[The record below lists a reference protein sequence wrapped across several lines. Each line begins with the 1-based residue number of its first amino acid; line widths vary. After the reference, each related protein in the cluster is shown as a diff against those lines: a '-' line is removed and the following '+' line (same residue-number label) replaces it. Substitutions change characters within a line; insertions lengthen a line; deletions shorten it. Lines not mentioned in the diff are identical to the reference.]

1 MYKALYRKWRP
12 KSFDDVIGQQHI
24 TEVLKNEVVSGRIS
38 HAYLFVGSRGIG
50 KTSCA
55 RILSRAVN
63 CKSPINGNPCEN
75 CEVCKNTELENE
87 LDIVEID
94 AASNNGVENI
104 REMREE
110 LVYTPTKCKYRVYI
124 VDEVHMLS
132 TGAFNAFLKTL
143 EEPPEHVIF
152 VLATTEFHKLPATIV
167 SRCQKFIFHRVSDE
181 DICARIKYICEQEKI
196 NIEDSAAMVIAR
208 AADGGVR
215 DALSVL
221 DQCFNISS
229 TNKNNLIS
237 KELVQNILG
246 ISSGHIISELL
257 NLVFSGNS
265 MESLNFLDEIH
276 KKSPVQNLLKL
287 CEEIVKYFRDIMV
300 KIVSKDKNVNQNL
313 KLENILNSLE
323 ILQEAHKDMNF
334 GTDKKISLEIAIIKL
349 CQLFSDNTTNIC
361 AQKNIS
367 ETVTGND
374 TCKEKNSAD
383 NIKID
388 ISMANNLIEW
398 TEILEEVHKDNTL
411 KSLYMSLRD
420 SQAFKSNN
428 YILIKS
434 ENSMAF
440 ELLRKVEHRN
450 NLKKIIHKV
459 LGKPYN
465 IGPYNSSNI
474 SQVSNGDN
482 ILDSLIEKARVN
494 NILINQEDF

>member
-12 KSFDDVIGQQHI
+12 KNFDDVVGQEHI

-38 HAYLFVGSRGIG
+38 HAYLFIGSRGVG

-55 RILSRAVN
+55 KILSRAVN
-63 CKSPINGNPCEN
+63 CKNPINGNPCEN
-75 CEVCKNTELENE
+75 CEICKSTELENE

-152 VLATTEFHKLPATIV
+152 ILATTEFHKLPATIV
-167 SRCQKFIFHRVSDE
+167 SRCQKFVFHRVSDD
-181 DICARIKYICEQEKI
+181 DICARIKYICEQENI
-196 NIEDSAAMVIAR
+196 NIEDSATMLIAK
-208 AADGGVR
+208 AADGGMR
-215 DALSVL
+215 DALSIL
-221 DQCFNISS
+221 DQCFNISN
-229 TNKNNLIS
+229 TNNNNLIS
-237 KELVQNILG
+237 KEFVQNILG
-246 ISSGHIISELL
+246 INSEHIINKLL
-257 NLVFSGNS
+257 DLVFSGNS
-265 MESLNFLDEIH
+265 IESLNYLDEIH
-276 KKSPVQNLLKL
+276 KKSQTQNLLKL
-287 CEEIVKYFRDIMV
+287 CEEIIKYFRDIMI
-300 KIVSKDKNVNQNL
+300 KIVSKDKNINQNL
-313 KLENILNSLE
+313 KLENILRSLE
-323 ILQEAHKDMNF
+323 ILQETHKNMNS

-349 CQLFSDNTTNIC
+349 CQVFLSNTNNIFAQENQNKKYEEKNNTDNIKVDVNTTN
-361 AQKNIS
+361 
-367 ETVTGND
+367 
-374 TCKEKNSAD
+374 
-383 NIKID
+383 
-388 ISMANNLIEW
+388 NLKEW
-398 TEILEEVHKDNTL
+398 TEILEEMHKDNTL

-450 NLKKIIHKV
+450 NLKKIIHKI

-465 IGPYNSSNI
+465 IGPYNSNNFSNSSEI
-474 SQVSNGDN
+474 NNSNN
-482 ILDSLIEKARVN
+482 ILDNLIEKARVN
-494 NILINQEDF
+494 NILINQEDS